1 MMKMTREEILSGI
14 EKLRP
19 WFHCIDLGGGINTKT
34 ESAVGEPVEHPQPTW
49 EFVRRHLPEDLSEK
63 TLLDVG
69 CNAGFYSFEAKRRG
83 AARVVGLDAQRHL
96 VRQARFCARALELD
110 GVEFEKMSV
119 YDLDPRALGQF
130 DVTLALG
137 LVYHLKHLVLALEK
151 LFVTT
156 RELLIIET
164 AIFPPARPYNSFAY
178 QVGALHST
186 LHTLAYVENPP
197 GMKEAI
203 YTWFLPTPE
212 ALRALL
218 ADVGFD
224 EVSVHPSNLDDRA
237 IFVCRKRAPYPDSRA
252 LHFLSASITPLEPV
266 VRAAPSE
273 ELLFRVRVE
282 NTGFARWL
290 AEGEQGTGRGAVH
303 LTAHLIAGADEE
315 DVFMYY
321 AGAVL
326 PRDVEPGEAFEL
338 EMRLR
343 APERPGR
350 YVLEFDMV
358 SEHLSW
364 FEDLGSPTVRHEL
377 SVE

>member
-1 MMKMTREEILSGI
+1 MTREEILAGI

-19 WFHCIDLGGGINTKT
+19 WFHCIDLGDGLQTKT
-34 ESAVGEPVEHPQPTW
+34 ESAVGEPVEHPRPTW
-49 EFVRRHLPEDLSEK
+49 EFVRTHLPENLAGKS
-63 TLLDVG
+63 LLDVG
-69 CNAGFYSFEAKRRG
+69 CNAGFYSFEARRRG
-83 AARVVGLDAQRHL
+83 AARVVGVDAQRHL
-96 VRQARFCARALELD
+96 VRQARFCARALGLD

-119 YDLDPRALGQF
+119 YDLDPRTLGQF
-130 DVTLALG
+130 DVVLALG

-151 LFVTT
+151 LFQVT

-164 AIFPPARPYNSFAY
+164 AIFPPEHSPGSFAHP
-178 QVGALHST
+178 VGGLRST
-186 LHTLAYVENPP
+186 LHPLAYVENSS

-203 YTWFLPTPE
+203 YNWFLPSPE

-218 ADVGFD
+218 ANIGFD
-224 EVSVHPSNLDDRA
+224 EVTIHPAELADRA
-237 IFVCRKRAPYPDSRA
+237 ILVCRKLTPYPDSRT
-252 LHFLSASITPLEPV
+252 LNFLSASITLAEAPTY
-266 VRAAPSE
+266 AAPAE

-290 AEGEQGTGRGAVH
+290 AEGERETARGAVR
-303 LTAHLIAGADEE
+303 LTAHLISGENEE
-315 DVFMYY
+315 DAFLYY

-326 PRDVEPGEAFEL
+326 PRDVGPNDSVEL
-338 EMRLR
+338 EMRVR
-343 APERPGR
+343 APESPGR
-350 YVLEFDMV
+350 YILEFDMV